1 VNPLAE
7 VGKED
12 GIYARANV
20 STVFGD
26 ITDHSGIRDGSS
38 AYGRGGV

>member
-12 GIYARANV
+12 GIYVRANV

-26 ITDHSGIRDGSS
+26 IAYPSGIRDGSS